1 MALTDKLTNIA
12 NAIRE
17 KGGTT
22 DKLTLAQ
29 MPDAIAAIST
39 GGSGSDDS
47 DVRLAWDGDL
57 SNWNKYG
64 NWDWYFIKYG
74 DKVTTS
80 EIIGFADGFNNSL
93 IKEIP
98 FDLNFTPTAGKYYSC
113 ASMFSGMAFVEK
125 IGKIVNITPTYFNNI
140 FANCHMLKEVP
151 TFENMRLDYFRGSSM
166 YKASQWFYGCYSLR
180 EVPESL
186 LKQLYNPKVTS
197 ANFSAMFGYAVAL
210 DEIRGINPQTGTLT
224 SNNFNAT
231 FEHTYRVKDIIFATQ
246 SDGTPYTVSWKNQT
260 IDLSTYTGWAGYSSA
275 QNFLTQYNSGITAED
290 EITLA
295 KANYHTLKD
304 SPNWWSRDFIYSRF
318 NHDSAVNLIN
328 SLPDASAYLATQSG
342 ATNTI
347 KFKTDAGMN
356 TDGGSVS
363 DLTEEEIAVAAAK
376 GWTISYTA

>member
-29 MPDAIAAIST
+29 MPDAIAALST
-39 GGSGSDDS
+39 GGGSGDDS
-47 DVRLAWDGDL
+47 DVRLAWNGDL
-57 SNWNKYG
+57 TSWNEGGK
-64 NWDWYFIKYG
+64 WDWFFTKYG
-74 DKVTTS
+74 DKITTS
-80 EIIGFADGFNNSL
+80 NITGFADAFYNSK

-98 FDLNFTPTAGKYYSC
+98 FDLNFTPTAGTYYSC
-113 ASMFSGMAFVEK
+113 ASMFSGMSNVEK
-125 IGKIVNITPTYFNNI
+125 IGKIVNITPTYFNNL
-140 FANCHMLKEVP
+140 FSGCSMLKEVP
-151 TFENMRLDYFRGSSM
+151 TFENLRLDSFRNSSM
-166 YKASQWFYGCYSLR
+166 YKASQWFYMCYSIR

-186 LKQLYNPKVTS
+186 LKQLYNPKATS
-197 ANFSAMFGYAVAL
+197 GNFSSMFNYAVAL

-224 SNNFNAT
+224 SNNFSYT
-231 FEHTYRVKDIIFATQ
+231 FDHAYRVKDIIFATQ

-260 IDLSTYTGWAGYSSA
+260 IDLSQYTGWAGYSSA
-275 QNFLTQYNSGITAED
+275 ANYLTGYNSGITTD
-290 EITLA
+290 TLVA
-295 KANYHTLKD
+295 DAPTYAALKD
-304 SPNWWSRDFIYSRF
+304 NPDWWSTQFIYSRF

-342 ATNTI
+342 ATNTV
-347 KFKTDAGMN
+347 KFKTGAGTN

-376 GWTISYTA
+376 GWTISYAA